1 MAEIRSHRDLRA
13 WQMAYALGL
22 KVYRFAGSFPG
33 SEKFGLTLQLR
44 RNAVSVSSNIA
55 EGYGRGSTLDYV
67 RFLKIA
73 RGSLFEMDTQVQF
86 AVDLGYLNRPEYDAF
101 EVQWSDVSKVL
112 AGLIRSLEPNA

>member
-1 MAEIRSHRDLRA
+1 
-13 WQMAYALGL
+13 MAYALGL